1 MPARVRSDPRPAR
14 VSARAKSRSSPAEA
28 HRGAGDRRRGVPGS
42 GSLTVPAPV
51 RHAPVAKNDTTG
63 TLLQANVA
71 IDVLDNDTDA
81 DGNLDPST
89 LALVTLPGSGYKSI
103 TVSGGKIDV
112 RVAVLYSGKIVF
124 TYRIC
129 DTTGLC
135 AQATRDRDVY
145 RRALTDRSP
154 GSALINVG

>member
-1 MPARVRSDPRPAR
+1 MTTPYDTTPVTTPDDTTPVSTPDTTPVTAPAPPVT
-14 VSARAKSRSSPAEA
+14 SP
-28 HRGAGDRRRGVPGS
+28 V
-42 GSLTVPAPV
+42 TVPAPV
-51 RHAPVAKNDTTG
+51 RHLPVAKNDTTG

-135 AQATRDRDVY
+135 AQATVTATFTA
-145 RRALTDRSP
+145 AL
-154 GSALINVG
+154 